1 MGGLVKT
8 PLGSKTAV
16 DGESSCPC
24 QKCVGRAGDE
34 EFGDRG
40 QMQRLGFGV
49 ENICPETAERS
60 ELF

>member
-16 DGESSCPC
+16 DRESSCPC
-24 QKCVGRAGDE
+24 RVCVGRAGDS
-34 EFGDRG
+34 EFGEQG

-49 ENICPETAERS
+49 ENICPDAAERS